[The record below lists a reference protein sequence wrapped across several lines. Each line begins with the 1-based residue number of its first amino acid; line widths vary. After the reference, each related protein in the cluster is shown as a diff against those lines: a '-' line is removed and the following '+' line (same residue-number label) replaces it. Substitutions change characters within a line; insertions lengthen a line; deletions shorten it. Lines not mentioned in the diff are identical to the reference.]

1 MLTIGNF
8 KCEIWGGRAR
18 DVDAIVDNK
27 SSYLIKSVVR
37 YTGVDEIA

>member
-1 MLTIGNF
+1 MVGA
-8 KCEIWGGRAR
+8 EII
-18 DVDAIVDNK
+18 DVIIVNK